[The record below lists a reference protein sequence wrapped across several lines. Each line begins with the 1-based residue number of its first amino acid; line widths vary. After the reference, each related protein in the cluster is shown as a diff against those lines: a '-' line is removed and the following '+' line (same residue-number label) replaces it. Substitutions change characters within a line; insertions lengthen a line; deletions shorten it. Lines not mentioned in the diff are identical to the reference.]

1 MFQIN
6 NTFQGGGQLPD
17 TKLLSFDMRDS
28 SERFGVRHTHL
39 PTNIQHIDFKVYNTY
54 MLLEATEE
62 KEIACL
68 QPLTSG

>member
-1 MFQIN
+1 MFRIN
-6 NTFQGGGQLPD
+6 TTFQGGGQLPD

-39 PTNIQHIDFKVYNTY
+39 ATNIQHADFKGYNTCL
-54 MLLEATEE
+54 LLEATEE
-62 KEIACL
+62 KEITCL